1 MIPLGVNKA
10 TAIQA
15 VQNNLVIPQKNIISF
30 GDGMNDLEML
40 QASGISVAMGNA
52 VAELKKHA
60 KFITDTNVEDGIANF
75 LIDYF
80 S

>member
-1 MIPLGVNKA
+1 
-10 TAIQA
+10 
-15 VQNNLVIPQKNIISF
+15 
-30 GDGMNDLEML
+30 
-40 QASGISVAMGNA
+40 
-52 VAELKKHA
+52 LKKHA